1 MPEPTAPP
9 DLLRV
14 SVLVDLLHRP
24 EAGGHVKAWEKLA
37 AAAAGL
43 AGLDLT
49 VHFAGA
55 APATR
60 RLADNVR
67 YRLHRPAFSTARLPF
82 LSHVPDHTDLA
93 PHHPA
98 LARHLGDA
106 DLLHTTD
113 AYFAFA
119 HTAERIAR
127 RRGLALTNSVHTDTP
142 RYTRLFTAETIE
154 RLCGRARLGRLLG
167 DRFDLPRR
175 LEARMRRRLL
185 AHQRLCAAA
194 LVSRQDELAPLA
206 QALDPARVG
215 LLRRGIDRQ
224 LFSPAGRD
232 RRWLQTAFGVPP
244 DRLLVLF
251 VGRVDRGKNVG
262 TLVAALD
269 ALTRAGRPFH
279 LFCAGEGTDRPA
291 VAEQLGPAAT
301 CPGTLLPADLARVY
315 AAADVVAH
323 PSEIEEASNVV
334 LEALASGRP
343 LVTSA
348 AVARGAVVDGETGLV
363 AGGTPADWAAA
374 LARLEADAALRDRL
388 GTAGRRW
395 VEATVPTWREVL
407 EQDLLPV
414 WRRAAAA
421 VGKAR

>member
-1 MPEPTAPP
+1 VPPSPAAVPAHGAAFRRAAMPEPELRDPTT
-9 DLLRV
+9 LRV

-24 EAGGHVKAWEKLA
+24 DAGGHVKAWEKLA

-127 RRGLALTNSVHTDTP
+127 RRGLSLTNSVHTYTP
-142 RYTRLFTAETIE
+142 RYTRLCTAETIE

-194 LVSRQDELAPLA
+194 LVSRQEELAPLA
-206 QALDPARVG
+206 RALDPARVG

-232 RRWLQTAFGVPP
+232 RRWLQTA
-244 DRLLVLF
+244 
-251 VGRVDRGKNVG
+251 
-262 TLVAALD
+262 
-269 ALTRAGRPFH
+269 
-279 LFCAGEGTDRPA
+279 
-291 VAEQLGPAAT
+291 
-301 CPGTLLPADLARVY
+301 
-315 AAADVVAH
+315 
-323 PSEIEEASNVV
+323 
-334 LEALASGRP
+334 
-343 LVTSA
+343 
-348 AVARGAVVDGETGLV
+348 
-363 AGGTPADWAAA
+363 
-374 LARLEADAALRDRL
+374 
-388 GTAGRRW
+388 
-395 VEATVPTWREVL
+395 
-407 EQDLLPV
+407 
-414 WRRAAAA
+414 
-421 VGKAR
+421 